1 MIDAYSA
8 IKSSFFVEAY
18 DERSVNCEIIELHDE
33 SLLCTIQDS
42 PFKLEDFVKDTSQE
56 LLSSASDLLSSIISE
71 FSFRSGFFYS
81 MFVIDQ
87 KTSMLTYVCSS
98 DAMIMIKDT
107 KGELVEL
114 KSDLQQINT
123 YPLSKIMTL
132 FSSNSNLAN
141 VIFEKSYKDAFCKKD
156 VLKVI
161 TDLNDELLYIDR
173 FSFVFLNNQIGKN
186 IDAKAN
192 YNIEA
197 NIESIAKAEESVEL
211 FLESYFKGSMQNAR
225 TLLVVNELLMNAY
238 EHGVLRIEPETKN
251 NCMLKGGYEEYL
263 SKLEKEKS
271 GRISLDI
278 VLYKNS
284 VLQVSID
291 DFGEGFDMQ
300 SASLH
305 KNAEY
310 RGRGLSL
317 SHKTTDSL
325 FYENGGSRSVFFI
338 NYKLKKSTPRLP
350 SYLNIEDVLETTT
363 ILYVED
369 DPIIRSI
376 LERALGKKIGTF
388 LTAQDGAEGLE
399 SFKQN
404 SVDVVISDLNMPVLN
419 GIDMSKSIRKID
431 RDVPI
436 LITTGMGGDENIAD
450 AIKANVNKFLQKPV
464 DFNTVKEDIEYY
476 ATLSYLKKNSDTSKE
491 EDDIRSKAK
500 YKEEQERQAYVKQKL
515 IMHDDRDKI
524 QSASVEIFHEPL
536 ETLSGD
542 IYGIY
547 SLEEKKSLLFVA
559 DCMGKGLVASVT
571 SVIAAAFLDRAID
584 VSKQKGGFDLH
595 RTCYDFVDFIQKYL
609 LDEET
614 ISFSIVHIDEERR
627 EVSYISYGMY
637 PVLLVD
643 FENKSSKYLK
653 NTNPPLLK
661 GENGCKIETLS
672 LPESFRIVAF
682 TDGACDFDGFNY
694 KELLVD
700 FSSLLSNESVSEW
713 FGEFVSVYEDRV
725 DDDITILS
733 FTSKHMS

>member
-18 DERSVNCEIIELHDE
+18 DERSANCEIIELHGE
-33 SLLCTIQDS
+33 TVLCTIQDS
-42 PFKLEDFVKDTSQE
+42 PFKLKEFVQQSSQE
-56 LLSSASDLLSSIISE
+56 LLSSPSELLSVIISE
-71 FSFRSGFFYS
+71 FNFKSGFFYS

-87 KTSMLTYVCSS
+87 KSSMLTYVCSN

-107 KGELVEL
+107 RGELVEL

-132 FSSNSNLAN
+132 FSSNSNLAD
-141 VIFEKSYKDAFCKKD
+141 VIFQKSYKDAFCKKD

-161 TDLNDELLYIDR
+161 TDLNEELLYLDR
-173 FSFVFLNNQIGKN
+173 FSFIFLNNQIGKN

-197 NIESIAKAEESVEL
+197 SIESIAKTEESVEL

-238 EHGVLRIEPETKN
+238 EHGVLQIEPETKN
-251 NCMLKGGYEEYL
+251 NYMLKGSYEEYL
-263 SKLEKEKS
+263 SKLEEEKK

-291 DFGEGFDMQ
+291 DFGEGFDMK
-300 SASLH
+300 SASLD

-310 RGRGLSL
+310 RGRGISL
-317 SHKTTDSL
+317 SHRTTDSL

-338 NYKLKKSTPRLP
+338 NYKLKKSRPKLP
-350 SYLNIEDVLETTT
+350 SYLSMEDVLRTTT

-376 LERALGKKIGTF
+376 LERALGKKIGTL
-388 LTAQDGAEGLE
+388 LTAENGAEGLE
-399 SFKQN
+399 IFKQN
-404 SVDVVISDLNMPVLN
+404 SVDMVISDLNMPVLN
-419 GIDMSKSIRKID
+419 GINMSKSIRKID
-431 RDVPI
+431 KDIPI

-450 AIKANVNKFLQKPV
+450 AIKVNVNKFLQKPI
-464 DFNTVKEDIEYY
+464 DFNKVKEDIEYY
-476 ATLSYLKKNSDTSKE
+476 ATLSYLKKHSDTSKE
-491 EDDIRSKAK
+491 ENDIRSKAR
-500 YKEEQERQAYVKQKL
+500 YKEEQERQAYIKQKL
-515 IMHDDRDKI
+515 IMHNDSPKI
-524 QSASVEIFHEPL
+524 QSAFAEVFHKPL

-547 SLEEKKSLLFVA
+547 SLEEKKSLLFIA

-584 VSKQKGGFDLH
+584 VSKQKGGFDLY
-595 RTCYDFVDFIQKYL
+595 RTCHDFVNFIQKYL

-614 ISFSIVHIDEERR
+614 ISFSIVHIDENRGEL
-627 EVSYISYGMY
+627 SYISYGMY

-643 FENKSSKYLK
+643 FEKKSSKYLK

-694 KELLVD
+694 KELLVN
-700 FSSLLSNESVSEW
+700 FASLSSSESISEW
-713 FGEFVSVYEDRV
+713 FSEFVSVYEDRV

-733 FTSKHMS
+733 FASKHMS